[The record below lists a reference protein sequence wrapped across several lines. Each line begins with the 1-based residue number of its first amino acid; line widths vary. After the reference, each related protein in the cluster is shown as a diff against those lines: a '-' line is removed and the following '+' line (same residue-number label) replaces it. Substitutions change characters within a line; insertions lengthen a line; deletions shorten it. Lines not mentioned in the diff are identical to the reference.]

1 MQCAF
6 VRTRISILSN
16 VQRQRVAVSQRF
28 CLSSA
33 RLSRRNRSEQRRTFV
48 NPSGLIGQRQSL
60 VSQRLFAL
68 GQCTTVLSGK
78 PLVRRVLS
86 LTLSA
91 SHGFFELPPGYSRI
105 FSASSCCKHRVPL
118 GLYASK
124 AKHSGAIQVVVSR
137 CGSKVKTGG
146 RSRYKPRKRQ
156 VSKLLISLGGNL
168 KGLIFQ
174 KCDSRL
180 REPQFTLSV
189 FVRNSYVESCSS
201 S

>member
-168 KGLIFQ
+168 KGVIFQ

-180 REPQFTLSV
+180 REPQFTFSV
-189 FVRNSYVESCSS
+189 FVRNSYGESCSS

>member
-28 CLSSA
+28 VY
-33 RLSRRNRSEQRRTFV
+33 RPHVLSRRNRSQQRRTFV

-78 PLVRRVLS
+78 PLVRRVLL

-91 SHGFFELPPGYSRI
+91 SHGFFELPPSYSRI
-105 FSASSCCKHRVPL
+105 FPASSCCKHRVPL
-118 GLYASK
+118 GLCASK
-124 AKHSGAIQVVVSR
+124 AEHSGAIQVIVSR
-137 CGSKVKTGG
+137 SGNKVKTGG
-146 RSRYKPRKRQ
+146 SSCYKPRKRQ
-156 VSKLLISLGGNL
+156 VSKFSTSLRGNL
-168 KGLIFQ
+168 KGLIFW

-180 REPQFTLSV
+180 REPQFTFSV
-189 FVRNSYVESCSS
+189 FVSS

>member
-28 CLSSA
+28 VY
-33 RLSRRNRSEQRRTFV
+33 RPHVLSRRNRSEQRRTFV

-118 GLYASK
+118 GLCASK
-124 AKHSGAIQVVVSR
+124 AKHSGAIQVIVSR
-137 CGSKVKTGG
+137 RGSKVKTGG
-146 RSRYKPRKRQ
+146 RSCYKPRKRQ

-168 KGLIFQ
+168 KGVIFQ

-180 REPQFTLSV
+180 REPQFTFSV
-189 FVRNSYVESCSS
+189 FVRNSYGESCSS